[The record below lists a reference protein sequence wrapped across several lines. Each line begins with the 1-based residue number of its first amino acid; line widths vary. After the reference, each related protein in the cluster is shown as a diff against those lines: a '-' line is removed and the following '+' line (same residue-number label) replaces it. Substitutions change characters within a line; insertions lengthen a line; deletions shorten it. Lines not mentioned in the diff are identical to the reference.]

1 MKLLAH
7 LHVLCKAEHGASLI
21 ELALVTPILLL
32 LMIGAVD
39 LGRAYYV
46 GLEVANAAHSGAE
59 YGSRNPSNTAGITAA
74 ARQSAPNLPNMIVS
88 APAWGCECSDGSSY
102 SASCTVTP
110 TCTAS
115 SSRGANV
122 VHRVQVTTS
131 SAYNPLMPWPY
142 IPSSVTLSNTATVRG
157 N

>member
-74 ARQSAPNLPNMIVS
+74 ARQSAPNLPNMIVRAMAVRTPQAVLLRQRVRQARVG
-88 APAWGCECSDGSSY
+88 APMWFIGY
-102 SASCTVTP
+102 K
-110 TCTAS
+110 
-115 SSRGANV
+115 
-122 VHRVQVTTS
+122 
-131 SAYNPLMPWPY
+131 
-142 IPSSVTLSNTATVRG
+142 
-157 N
+157 